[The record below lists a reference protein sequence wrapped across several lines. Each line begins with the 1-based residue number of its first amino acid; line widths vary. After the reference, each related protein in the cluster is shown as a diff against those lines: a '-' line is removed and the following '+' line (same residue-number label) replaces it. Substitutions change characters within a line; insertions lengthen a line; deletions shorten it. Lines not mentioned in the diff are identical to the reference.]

1 MNSPNGS
8 NSNCPSCG
16 AATPPLLK
24 HSKLVVCAYC
34 DSTLFLEDAQVA
46 SAGEKSVL
54 TEIPSILSLGQQ
66 FHVGSWTFQPVGR
79 IRYEY
84 GASDGYWD
92 EWWVQ
97 LSTGNTKWISNDEG
111 EYVIENEAE
120 VDGEVPD
127 YEQFK
132 IGARVELL
140 GKQLRVTEL
149 NQATCIGIQGQ
160 LPEVVHPG
168 DKHRYAHLEGAKGEL
183 ITVEYDEDSVT
194 LFEGVWVDPF
204 EIKAS

>member
-1 MNSPNGS
+1 MNSPNGP
-8 NSNCPSCG
+8 NTNCPSCG

-24 HSKLVVCAYC
+24 YSKLVVCAYC

-54 TEIPSILSLGQQ
+54 AEIPSILSLGRQ
-66 FHVGSWTFQPVGR
+66 FHVLNWMFEPVGR

-84 GASDGYWD
+84 GDGDGYWD
-92 EWWVQ
+92 EWWVK

-111 EYVIENEAE
+111 EYVIENEVESEAE
-120 VDGEVPD
+120 APSF
-127 YEQFK
+127 EQFQ
-132 IGARVELL
+132 IGGRLELL

-149 NQATCIGIQGQ
+149 NQATCTGIEGQ
-160 LPEVVHPG
+160 LPEIVHPG
-168 DKHRYAHLEGAKGEL
+168 DTHRYAHLEGSNGEL
-183 ITVEYDEDSVT
+183 VTVEYEEDEVT

-204 EIKAS
+204 DIKAS

>member
-1 MNSPNGS
+1 MNSPRVSDN
-8 NSNCPSCG
+8 NCPSCG

-24 HSKLVVCAYC
+24 HSKLAVCAYC
-34 DSTLFLEDAQVA
+34 DSTLFIEDAQVA

-54 TEIPSILSLGQQ
+54 AEIPSILRLGQQ
-66 FHVGSWTFQPVGR
+66 FHVENWMFEPVGR

-97 LSTGNTKWISNDEG
+97 LSTGKTKWISTDEG
-111 EYVIENEAE
+111 EYVVENEVE
-120 VDGEVPD
+120 LVVEVPAYD
-127 YEQFK
+127 QFE
-132 IGARVELL
+132 IGARIELL

-149 NQATCIGIQGQ
+149 NRATCIGIQGQ

-168 DKHRYAHLEGAKGEL
+168 DTHRYAHLEGGNGEL
-183 ITVEYDEDSVT
+183 ITAEYEEGAVT
-194 LFEGVWVDPF
+194 LFEGVWLDPF